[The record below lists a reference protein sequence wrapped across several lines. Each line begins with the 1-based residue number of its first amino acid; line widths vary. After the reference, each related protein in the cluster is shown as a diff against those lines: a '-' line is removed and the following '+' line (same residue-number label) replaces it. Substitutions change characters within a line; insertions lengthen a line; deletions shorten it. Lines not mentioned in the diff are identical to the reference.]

1 MTSPPHLECWGFDY
15 LFWRDSIAANNLLHS
30 VQGAIQEKSL
40 GILDSD
46 YLRVF
51 CPSYAITAPVTGHVL
66 WIEGSFWRYRNEV
79 SPGEVTSP
87 SLTNANLTLSSSF
100 IILNNSAK
108 PSSIPCCTEH
118 ENLPFPL
125 VKRCQEFL
133 GVHGRTSV
141 FRQKRNSNSSR
152 NGSGSL
158 LVLTLVQ
165 VCFKNSKLNSLK
177 YSLSFCWRT
186 ESYFKIY
193 GGLPSNYSFTGCVRQ
208 VFLFFSLSLFAT
220 EGLSGKSNGRWG
232 SSRNEWKIK
241 WLLGVWGHI
250 KLMLEG
256 TCNTRFVSEAMNK
269 FKEIIYFIFAYA
281 E

>member
-1 MTSPPHLECWGFDY
+1 MKKNSGYWELLSFQQNRRKGCGPLFCKDFKKIGQVIGGICLYSLDDVGMTSPPHLECWAFDY
-15 LFWRDSIAANNLLHS
+15 LFWRDSIAATNLLHS

-40 GILDSD
+40 GILDSN
-46 YLRVF
+46 YLRVL

-79 SPGEVTSP
+79 SPREVTSP

-100 IILNNSAK
+100 VILNNSAK

-152 NGSGSL
+152 NGSRSL
-158 LVLTLVQ
+158 LVLTLVE

-177 YSLSFCWRT
+177 
-186 ESYFKIY
+186 
-193 GGLPSNYSFTGCVRQ
+193 
-208 VFLFFSLSLFAT
+208 
-220 EGLSGKSNGRWG
+220 
-232 SSRNEWKIK
+232 
-241 WLLGVWGHI
+241 
-250 KLMLEG
+250 
-256 TCNTRFVSEAMNK
+256 
-269 FKEIIYFIFAYA
+269 
-281 E
+281 